1 MGRICRILQGPAA
14 GCVRWHKLAVPGRRW
29 NRRAWIALAIG
40 AVFILIAGASVSAAT
55 MPCSGRN
62 FQLRRREHPRLH
74 GGDSPIHRF
83 ALLRD
88 AADHGRS
95 WLAFGFRAGLFN
107 IGGAGQI
114 MFGSLAAIWVAFK
127 LDLPFGLH
135 TLVALV
141 AAAMAGGLYAGIAG
155 FLKARTGADSDRDD
169 HVETRSSLR
178 LPTRCPCRRPSA
190 LATTTR

>member
-1 MGRICRILQGPAA
+1 MNTCGFMVAIRPFTDSLFFATPLIMA
-14 GCVRWHKLAVPGRRW
+14 GLG
-29 NRRAWIALAIG
+29 
-40 AVFILIAGASVSAAT
+40 
-55 MPCSGRN
+55 
-62 FQLRRREHPRLH
+62 
-74 GGDSPIHRF
+74 
-83 ALLRD
+83 
-88 AADHGRS
+88 
-95 WLAFGFRAGLFN
+95 LAFGFRAGLSG

-155 FLKARTGADSDRDD
+155 FLKARTGANEADRDD
-169 HVETRSSLR
+169 HVEPDRHPCG
-178 LPTRCPCRRPSA
+178 LPTRCPCRHGTA